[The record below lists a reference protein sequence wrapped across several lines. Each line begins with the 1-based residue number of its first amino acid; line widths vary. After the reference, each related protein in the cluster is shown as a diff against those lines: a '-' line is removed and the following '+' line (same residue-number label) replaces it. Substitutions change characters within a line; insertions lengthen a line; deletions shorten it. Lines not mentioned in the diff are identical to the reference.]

1 MFFDKKIKALELKEE
16 ADKQKHIQARE
27 IEAFMRAFAGN
38 SYFLCVKKLGVLEYI
53 GVKDIAFFTGLT
65 HMLGRNYDA
74 AINMF
79 QKISSTSKYYEMR
92 TMYLLEIYRETGN
105 YMELSKI
112 LNQGYLEGNVL
123 GEIQTRLLC
132 LWNSDSLWVNEHAE
146 EIKKDMATTGE
157 KIKIDNES
165 GEMFFQVCNLFAELL
180 LAAGEMINRVV
191 EYKNMYPGVGV
202 DLTCD
207 TNVANHMASYE
218 KYCTMLS
225 LARYVGAITFVNEKI
240 SMEQCALADK
250 SWDDKIRIFQN
261 VEYHKQI
268 IKIIDSLICS
278 DIHNHVDRSRRIIR
292 AMTLC
297 SRINPQTRA
306 EFIAQNFEEVKTA
319 YLAGEHE
326 AIQHVNYVY
335 AEINITEN
343 DPYKLNDSLK
353 NIVVGNIDE
362 SKEDVA
368 FVRKVPRKAYVALR
382 SAEATFELLSK
393 QNVGTGDYS
402 TLSLQYFRILEMV
415 YSEKV
420 LKPMAI
426 NVSISVLY
434 EKAKEQK
441 DRWDFDIKLLKKIK
455 SEKQESAEL
464 GKIRVFLQHIREFSG
479 EDKCAIYLEKQLREL
494 LSDEGKREF
503 RRGKVED
510 IISEEKLNLYRIP
523 GAHIGYLPFSVA
535 CESRKYVL
543 EMLPRVLS
551 WFK

>member
-1 MFFDKKIKALELKEE
+1 MRIMFVFDGRSDGMFFDKKIKALELKEE

-207 TNVANHMASYE
+207 TNVIAPTY
-218 KYCTMLS
+218 
-225 LARYVGAITFVNEKI
+225 
-240 SMEQCALADK
+240 
-250 SWDDKIRIFQN
+250 
-261 VEYHKQI
+261 
-268 IKIIDSLICS
+268 
-278 DIHNHVDRSRRIIR
+278 R
-292 AMTLC
+292 AKE
-297 SRINPQTRA
+297 S
-306 EFIAQNFEEVKTA
+306 
-319 YLAGEHE
+319 
-326 AIQHVNYVY
+326 
-335 AEINITEN
+335 
-343 DPYKLNDSLK
+343 
-353 NIVVGNIDE
+353 IV
-362 SKEDVA
+362 
-368 FVRKVPRKAYVALR
+368 
-382 SAEATFELLSK
+382 
-393 QNVGTGDYS
+393 
-402 TLSLQYFRILEMV
+402 QYFSYDAM
-415 YSEKV
+415 
-420 LKPMAI
+420 
-426 NVSISVLY
+426 
-434 EKAKEQK
+434 
-441 DRWDFDIKLLKKIK
+441 
-455 SEKQESAEL
+455 
-464 GKIRVFLQHIREFSG
+464 
-479 EDKCAIYLEKQLREL
+479 
-494 LSDEGKREF
+494 
-503 RRGKVED
+503 
-510 IISEEKLNLYRIP
+510 
-523 GAHIGYLPFSVA
+523 
-535 CESRKYVL
+535 
-543 EMLPRVLS
+543 
-551 WFK
+551 